1 MPATETTS
9 PWGSQSLPL
18 NATRKWTWFRE
29 NFGAALVSRSLAA
42 SAGGL
47 DRGAL
52 AAAFWQWAGMLD
64 AEARFEKL
72 DPTDYTHYAAGQLLR
87 CLLTH
92 RPLRLPDGQRSEEVR
107 AVTETV
113 LSLLCEWRCALDEQ
127 SKRDTQLPS
136 DGDSLWAGYLA
147 DTAKDVV
154 AAVAYLDK
162 FCGLEPDW
170 QCPQLVIN
178 RPAMRAALESLR
190 TTATRANDR

>member
-9 PWGSQSLPL
+9 PWGSQTLSL
-18 NATRKWTWFRE
+18 NAARKWTWFRQK
-29 NFGAALVSRSLAA
+29 FGAALASRSLAG
-42 SAGGL
+42 SGSSL

-64 AEARFEKL
+64 AEARFENL
-72 DPTDYTHYAAGQLLR
+72 DPSDFAHYAAGQLLR

-107 AVTETV
+107 ATTQTV
-113 LSLLCEWRCALDEQ
+113 LSVLCEWQRALGEQ
-127 SKRDTQLPS
+127 STSDLPQLPA
-136 DGDSLWAGYLA
+136 DGDSLWAGFLA
-147 DTAKDVV
+147 DTAKEAA

-170 QCPQLVIN
+170 QCPQLVLN

-190 TTATRANDR
+190 TTTARADG